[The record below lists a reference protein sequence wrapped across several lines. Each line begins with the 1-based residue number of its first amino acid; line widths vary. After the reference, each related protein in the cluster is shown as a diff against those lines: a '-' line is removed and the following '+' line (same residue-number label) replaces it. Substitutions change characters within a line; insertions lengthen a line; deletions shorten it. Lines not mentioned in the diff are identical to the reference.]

1 METEH
6 PKLCV
11 YPIFFLW
18 QNTKKYYCS
27 NNISNIMLR
36 QYKYLYYR
44 IYSWN
49 LKKWGKNDISEWK
62 AVVIV
67 SFMMALNLFFLELL
81 FQFFGILEHPF
92 PKKIS
97 TPLMLVLIGLNYF
110 LFMHSKKYEQIARE
124 CEKES
129 TKKRKKN
136 SILLWLYTT
145 LSFLLPIL
153 LMFLIR
159 DKYYS

>member
-1 METEH
+1 
-6 PKLCV
+6 
-11 YPIFFLW
+11 
-18 QNTKKYYCS
+18 
-27 NNISNIMLR
+27 MLK

-49 LKKWGKNDISEWK
+49 VKKGEESGLSEWK
-62 AVVIV
+62 AVIIV
-67 SFMMALNLFFLELL
+67 SFMMALNLFCLGLLFELL
-81 FQFFGILEHPF
+81 GILEEPF
-92 PKKIS
+92 PKKFS

-110 LFMHSKKYEQIARE
+110 LFMHSGKYKLITSE

-136 SILLWLYTT
+136 SIFLWLYTT

-153 LMFLIR
+153 LMVLIK